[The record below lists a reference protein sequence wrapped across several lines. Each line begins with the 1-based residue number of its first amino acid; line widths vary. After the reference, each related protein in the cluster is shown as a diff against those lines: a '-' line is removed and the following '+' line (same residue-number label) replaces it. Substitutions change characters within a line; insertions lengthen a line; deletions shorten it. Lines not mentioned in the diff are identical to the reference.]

1 MHTEKRRYV
10 LLDRDGVI
18 NRRLAGGYVTSW
30 VQFEF
35 LPRVLGALRLLA
47 ENGFA
52 ALVISNQACVGQG
65 LLSSNELNALT
76 RRFLLETALSGGDI
90 AQVYYCCHTAEE
102 RCGCRKP
109 QPGLIAR
116 AQLEYEFNP
125 EETFFVGDS
134 PSDLRAAATAGC
146 PSIEIRRG
154 AFLDPYRPG
163 EARALVASSLYEAA
177 EMVLKK
183 TEHHA
188 PKGVLV
194 LR

>member
-1 MHTEKRRYV
+1 MSTEKRKYI

-18 NRRLAGGYVTSW
+18 NRRLPGGYVRSW
-30 VQFEF
+30 SQFEF
-35 LPRVLGALRLLA
+35 LPRVLDALRLLA
-47 ENGFA
+47 ENGFT
-52 ALVISNQACVGQG
+52 ALVVSNQACVGKG
-65 LLSSNELNALT
+65 LLSSNELNAIT

-102 RCGCRKP
+102 RCSCRKP

-116 AQLEYEFNP
+116 ARLEYEFDP

-134 PSDLRAAATAGC
+134 PSDLRAAAAAGC

-154 AFLDPYRPG
+154 AFLDPYWPG
-163 EARALVASSLYEAA
+163 EDRALVASGLYEAA
-177 EMVLKK
+177 EMVLAN
-183 TEHHA
+183 TEQHA
-188 PKGVLV
+188 RKGLLV